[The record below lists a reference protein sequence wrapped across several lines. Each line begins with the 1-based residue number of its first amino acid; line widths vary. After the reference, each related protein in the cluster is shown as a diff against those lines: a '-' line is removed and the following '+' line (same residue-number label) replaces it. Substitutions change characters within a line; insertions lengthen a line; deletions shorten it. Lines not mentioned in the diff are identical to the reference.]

1 MMEISVQAVV
11 EEAILYEHNLASLYM
26 IFSSSLS
33 DDSDFWWGLSLS
45 ETQHASLLK
54 ASQRLFDEEFARETL
69 PADLGLLRAS
79 NQSLETTIDRFRN
92 DPPQA
97 EEALRIGLVSELVEP
112 EQLLDRAWELLAE
125 ILANGPA
132 AVAATL
138 MAIREGLQ
146 KPLDEGLALEAAL
159 FSKLCGTAEMR
170 EGTSAFLEKRVP
182 RFRTS

>member
-45 ETQHASLLK
+45 ETQHANLLK
-54 ASQRLFDEEFARETL
+54 ASQRLFGEEFARETL

-97 EEALRIGLVSELVEP
+97 EEALRIALGLEEDTNETTLHE
-112 EQLLDRAWELLAE
+112 LLDIDPAKPAKDIVDRIQREE
-125 ILANGPA
+125 TSHREQILEYA
-132 AVAATL
+132 AGK
-138 MAIREGLQ
+138 GLS
-146 KPLDEGLALEAAL
+146 L
-159 FSKLCGTAEMR
+159 
-170 EGTSAFLEKRVP
+170 
-182 RFRTS
+182 